1 MKNIKK
7 HESRIKKD
15 IKIIQDTDGNDLKER
30 LEIAKLARMYE
41 LNNFKDGILK
51 NKPAEES

>member
-41 LNNFKDGILK
+41 RNNFKDGILK